1 MVEKTFKNTNIEGN
15 LRIMKNEMMKVLGFI
30 PLLFLIFMP
39 YSVGKTQT
47 VYSFEVQKITG
58 QKLPL
63 KNMEGRPLLIV
74 NIATKCGFTPQ
85 LKALQALNKQF
96 EPKGLI
102 ILGVPS
108 NDFGGQTP
116 EENKEVKKFCQ
127 DSYGVTFPLTS
138 KMIVSGVKKHSLFQ
152 FLTKAEGEI
161 SWNFE
166 KFLIDR
172 KGNLVKRFRSGQNP
186 LGKDLINSLEKLF

>member
-1 MVEKTFKNTNIEGN
+1 MGRKMKLKNITKSKL
-15 LRIMKNEMMKVLGFI
+15 LRVLVII
-30 PLLFLIFMP
+30 PLFLMVLMP
-39 YSVGKTQT
+39 HSYIKAET
-47 VYSFEVQKITG
+47 VYSFEVNKITG

-63 KNMEGRPLLIV
+63 KKMKGRPILIV
-74 NIATKCGFTPQ
+74 NIATQCGFTPQ
-85 LKALQALNKQF
+85 LRALQSLNKQF
-96 EPKGLI
+96 APKGLV

-116 EENKEVKKFCQ
+116 QGNKEVKKFCQ

-138 KMIVSGVKKHSLFQ
+138 KMIVRGVKKHSLFQ
-152 FLTKAEGEI
+152 FLTKSEGEI

-186 LGKDLINSLEKLF
+186 LGEELIKSLEKLF

>member
-1 MVEKTFKNTNIEGN
+1 
-15 LRIMKNEMMKVLGFI
+15 MKNEMMKFLGFI
-30 PLLFLIFMP
+30 PLLFLIFLP

-74 NIATKCGFTPQ
+74 NIATQCGFTPQ

>member
-1 MVEKTFKNTNIEGN
+1 MKDKTIKAFGLFSI
-15 LRIMKNEMMKVLGFI
+15 
-30 PLLFLIFMP
+30 LLLIFLQ
-39 YSVGKTQT
+39 SSFGKTET
-47 VYSFEVQKITG
+47 VYSFEVERITG

-63 KNMEGRPLLIV
+63 KKMEGRPILIV
-74 NIATKCGFTPQ
+74 NIATRCGFTPQ

-96 EPKGLI
+96 APKGLV

-116 EENKEVKKFCQ
+116 QGNKEVKKFCQ

-186 LGKDLINSLEKLF
+186 LGKDLVNSLEKLF